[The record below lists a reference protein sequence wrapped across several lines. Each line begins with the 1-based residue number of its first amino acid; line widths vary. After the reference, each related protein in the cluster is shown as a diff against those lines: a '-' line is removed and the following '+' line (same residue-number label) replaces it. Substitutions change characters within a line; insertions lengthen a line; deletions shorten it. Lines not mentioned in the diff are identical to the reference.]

1 MLLVLQ
7 YSIYLIQLPG
17 LVENKTKA
25 TMLYPENRIFAQT
38 HKTQHPDTKTNT
50 PALPLGQ
57 IAALYSLSSPPPLLW
72 ELFQK
77 ARAASTFS

>member
-25 TMLYPENRIFAQT
+25 SMLYPENRIFAQT